1 MGANEEDQRLAELIA
16 GFDMVNEE
24 DFTPEIGTFADQIL
38 EARQDIK
45 IVEQRKPI
53 EVSEEMPTFFHSGE
67 THDRNCKNLHD
78 SIMLGTKRIGHGF
91 QLMLFPYLQDLV
103 KEKDICIEC
112 CPLSNMVLG
121 YTKDLRTHP
130 VSYMLS
136 KGVQATIS
144 SDDPGLFGYE
154 GVTLDYVYA
163 VGAWE
168 LDIRDLK
175 QLSLNGIKY
184 SSILEEQKKYLRE
197 EIFDKKWN

>member
-1 MGANEEDQRLAELIA
+1 
-16 GFDMVNEE
+16 
-24 DFTPEIGTFADQIL
+24 
-38 EARQDIK
+38 
-45 IVEQRKPI
+45 
-53 EVSEEMPTFFHSGE
+53 MPTFFHAGE
-67 THDRNCKNLHD
+67 THERDCKNLQD

-91 QLMLFPYLQDLV
+91 QLQLFPYLQDLV

-121 YTKDLRTHP
+121 YTRDLRTHP

-136 KGVQATIS
+136 KGVQASIS

-163 VGAWE
+163 TGAWS
-168 LDIRDLK
+168 LNLRDLK

-184 SSILEEQKKYLRE
+184 SSIHDDKKKNLRE
-197 EIFDKKWN
+197 NVFEKEWHAWIDKINEGKY